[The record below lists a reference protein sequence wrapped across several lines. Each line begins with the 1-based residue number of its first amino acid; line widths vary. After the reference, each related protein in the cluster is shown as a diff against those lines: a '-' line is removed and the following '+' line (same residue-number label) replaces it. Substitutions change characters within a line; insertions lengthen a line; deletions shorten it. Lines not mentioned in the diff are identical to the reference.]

1 MCSVRLFT
9 TLLLCAAVGCGGGDS
24 GGTGGPDGG
33 PGAGPDGGADQS
45 DTLFDQS
52 RIIEVT
58 IDLAPADWDTL
69 RHQTRSV
76 LDILGGD
83 CLAQPFGSPFTYFH
97 GSATV
102 DGHTF
107 DDVGV
112 RKKGFLGSLSETKP
126 SLKLKLDEYVK
137 GQELFGL
144 DKLTFN
150 NSRQDG
156 SYVHQCVAYDR
167 FRAAGLAAP
176 RCNFAHVTVNGTDMG
191 LYVQVESV
199 DQQFVERRFANAGGK
214 LYEGTL
220 SDFRP
225 EFEDTFELKTKH
237 ATDDRADIDAVVAAL
252 QAPDDQLE
260 SQVSQVVDLDQF
272 YSFWGM
278 EVLTEHWDG
287 YASDTNNFLIY
298 DDPGS
303 GRFHFIPWGADST
316 FMPTNP
322 LITDQPPE
330 SVFATGML
338 ARRLYLLS
346 STRDD
351 YVARLRQLLDT
362 AWDEDAMLAQID
374 DFEALITPVA
384 DPDGTMDLAGQIDDV
399 RAEVSGKRA
408 RVTAELDSGPPA
420 WTQPLRAPICL
431 ATLGTVDI
439 DFSTTWGT
447 LGAQNPFAT
456 GTGTWDVTVQGTK
469 QTPSQIGATSGMDP
483 NDASQRPQV
492 QVVAYTSA
500 SQVGVLALQIEPSA
514 YAAGDHAVDWS
525 AVSGQLYN
533 LDTTT
538 GQATLLGLVG
548 QGTLTLDQT
557 SQTDGQPVS
566 GSITANVVQS
576 PF

>member
-1 MCSVRLFT
+1 MRALGIFT
-9 TLLLCAAVGCGGGDS
+9 TLLLCAAVGCGSDGPASD
-24 GGTGGPDGG
+24 GPDGG
-33 PGAGPDGGADQS
+33 PGAGPDGGGVDQS

-58 IDLAPADWDTL
+58 IDLAPADWDAL

-102 DGHTF
+102 NGHSF

-126 SLKLKLDEYVK
+126 SIKLKLDEYVK
-137 GQELFGL
+137 GQDLFGL

-150 NSRQDG
+150 NSVQDP
-156 SYVHQCVAYDR
+156 SYLHQCVAYDR
-167 FRAAGLAAP
+167 FRAAHLAAP
-176 RCNFAHVTVNGTDMG
+176 RCNFAHVTVNGQDMG
-191 LYVQVESV
+191 LYVQVESI
-199 DQQFVERRFANAGGK
+199 DKQFIERHFANPDGK

-225 EFEDTFELKTKH
+225 EFEKTFELKTNGV
-237 ATDDRADIDAVVAAL
+237 ADDRADIDAVVAAL
-252 QAPDDQLE
+252 EAPDADLE
-260 SQVSQVVDLDQF
+260 SQVSQVVNLDQ
-272 YSFWGM
+272 YDSFWAM

-287 YASDTNNFLIY
+287 YASDTNNFMIY

-303 GRFHFIPWGADST
+303 GRFHFIPWGTDST
-316 FMPTNP
+316 FTANP
-322 LITDQPPE
+322 LITTQPPQ

-338 ARRLYLLS
+338 ARRLYLDPT
-346 STRDD
+346 TRDN
-351 YVARLRQLLDT
+351 YVARLRQLLDS

-374 DFEALITPVA
+374 GFEALITPVA
-384 DPDGTMDLAGQIDDV
+384 DPDGTMGLAGQIDDL
-399 RAEVSGKRA
+399 RSEIQGKRDK
-408 RVTAELDSGPPA
+408 VTAELDSGPPA
-420 WTQPLRAPICL
+420 WTQPLRQPMCL
-431 ATLGTVDI
+431 ATLGSVNVT
-439 DFSTTWGT
+439 FSTTWGT

-456 GTGTWDVTVQGTK
+456 GSGTWDVTVQGTK
-469 QTPSQIGATSGMDP
+469 QSPSQIGATSGIDP
-483 NDASQRPQV
+483 NDTTQRPQL

-500 SQVGVLALQIEPSA
+500 SQVGVLTFQLQPSA
-514 YAAGDHAVDWS
+514 YAGGDHPVNWNG
-525 AVSGQLYN
+525 VSGQLYN
-533 LDTTT
+533 LNTTT
-538 GQATLLGLVG
+538 GAVTLVALVG

-566 GSITANVVQS
+566 GRVTANLVQS